1 MNNAKEDL
9 KVWFKE
15 RLKNVNY
22 MDESDYETH
31 IEYLKCDSIGKEE
44 IDPVRKLVFQ
54 KNSNPTN
61 ETLKISLEGYYNR
74 GKNITSEYHDL
85 RLEVALYELK
95 KQEPQKFDNL
105 CRLSF

>member
-15 RLKNVNY
+15 RLKNVNH

-44 IDPVRKLVFQ
+44 IDPVQMKL
-54 KNSNPTN
+54 
-61 ETLKISLEGYYNR
+61 
-74 GKNITSEYHDL
+74 
-85 RLEVALYELK
+85 
-95 KQEPQKFDNL
+95 
-105 CRLSF
+105 

>member
-1 MNNAKEDL
+1 MNNAKKDL
-9 KVWFKE
+9 KIWLKE
-15 RLKNVNY
+15 RLKNVNQ
-22 MDESDYETH
+22 MDKSDYETH
-31 IEYLKCDSIGKEE
+31 IEYLKCDSIGEQE
-44 IDPVRKLVFQ
+44 INPVRKLVFQ

-74 GKNITSEYHDL
+74 GKNITSEYHNL

-95 KQEPQKFDNL
+95 EQEPQKFDNL